1 MPLQWINRDGKLI
14 IFSRA
19 FRLFAQGSISILL
32 VIYLKHEQVGFSLV
46 QVGFFISSGV
56 VGAAVFSVLVA
67 FVGDAIGRRRLL
79 IFFSASRIAA
89 GVALATT
96 HNFPLLVVIGF
107 FTAFVG
113 SGGGGG
119 AAQPVAQASLTDT
132 APAERRNDLYAV
144 YNTIGI
150 GGSAVGALFASL
162 PVFLQNSFD
171 VSELSSFKFMMLWY
185 AFFNLIAAL
194 LAALL
199 SPAVEVSI
207 SKGGRRWV
215 NPLTL
220 PSRRKIFMAGGLFSV
235 EHFATSLVVQGL
247 VAFWFF
253 EKFDIQLDSLALIF
267 FASNIGAA
275 SSFWVGAKLAN
286 RFGLINTMVFTHLPS
301 GLLLI
306 AIPFVPE
313 AWMAILFWLLFVL
326 AQRMSMPMRLSY
338 TMAIVEPHER
348 LAMATL
354 SRMGHNVSMAAG
366 PPIATFLYSF
376 ATTAVP
382 FVASGVMQ
390 MGGDLLLYLKF
401 RNVKPPEEVRRQ
413 AEEQHP
419 TPPQTATGQEGG
431 DGRG

>member
-32 VIYLKHEQVGFSLV
+32 VIYLKEVGFSLI

-56 VGAAVFSVLVA
+56 LGAAVFSVLVA
-67 FVGDAIGRRRLL
+67 FVGDAIGRRHLL

-96 HNFPLLVVIGF
+96 HNFALLATIGF

-132 APAERRNDLYAV
+132 APANRRNDLYAI
-144 YNTIGI
+144 YNTIGV
-150 GGSAVGALFASL
+150 GGSAIGALFAGL
-162 PVFLQNSFD
+162 PVLLQNSLGL
-171 VSELSSFKFMMLWY
+171 SELSSFKLMMLWY
-185 AFFNLIAAL
+185 SFFNLIAAL

-199 SPAVEVSI
+199 SPAIELSV

-215 NPLTL
+215 NPLNL
-220 PSRRKIFMAGGLFSV
+220 PSRRKIFMAGGLFSL

-253 EKFDIQLDSLALIF
+253 EKFDVELDSLALIF

-275 SSFWVGAKLAN
+275 SSFWIGAKLAN
-286 RFGLINTMVFTHLPS
+286 RFGLINTMVLTHLPS

-306 AIPFVPE
+306 GIPFVPE
-313 AWMAILFWLLFVL
+313 AWMAITIWLLFVL
-326 AQRMSMPMRLSY
+326 TQRMSMPMRLSY

-366 PPIATFLYSF
+366 PPIATFLYSV
-376 ATTAVP
+376 AATAVP
-382 FVASGVMQ
+382 FITSGVVQ
-390 MGGDLLLYLKF
+390 ITGDLLLYAKF
-401 RNVKPPEEVRRQ
+401 RNVKPPEETRRE
-413 AEEQHP
+413 AKGGNSAPPENLGEQ
-419 TPPQTATGQEGG
+419 E
-431 DGRG
+431 DGKDRG

>member
-14 IFSRA
+14 ILSRA

-32 VIYLKHEQVGFSLV
+32 VIYLKQVGFSLI

-56 VGAAVFSVLVA
+56 LGAAVFSILVA
-67 FVGDAIGRRRLL
+67 IVGDAIGRRHLL

-96 HNFPLLVVIGF
+96 HSFPLLVGIGF
-107 FTAFVG
+107 ITAFVG

-132 APAERRNDLYAV
+132 APADRRNDLYAV
-144 YNTIGI
+144 YNTIGV
-150 GGSAVGALFASL
+150 GGGAIGALFAGL
-162 PVFLQNSFD
+162 PVLLQNSFD
-171 VSELSSFKFMMLWY
+171 FSELSSFKFMMLWY

-194 LAALL
+194 LAAML
-199 SPAVEVSI
+199 SPAVEVSV

-253 EKFDIQLDSLALIF
+253 EKFEIQLDSLALIF

-286 RFGLINTMVFTHLPS
+286 RFGLINTMVLTHLPS

-313 AWMAILFWLLFVL
+313 AWMAIAIWLLFVL

-354 SRMGHNVSMAAG
+354 SRMGHNVSMASG

-376 ATTAVP
+376 ATAAVP
-382 FVASGVMQ
+382 FVASGVLQ
-390 MGGDLLLYLKF
+390 MCGDLLLYAKF
-401 RNVKPPEEVRRQ
+401 RNVKPPEETRRE
-413 AEEQHP
+413 AEGKNPIPPE
-419 TPPQTATGQEGG
+419 TPRKQEGG
-431 DGRG
+431 ES

>member
-1 MPLQWINRDGKLI
+1 MPLEWINRDGKLI
-14 IFSRA
+14 ILSRA

-32 VIYLKHEQVGFSLV
+32 VIYLKQVGFSLI

-56 VGAAVFSVLVA
+56 LGAAVFSILVA
-67 FVGDAIGRRRLL
+67 VVGDAIGRRHLL
-79 IFFSASRIAA
+79 IFFSASRIVA
-89 GVALATT
+89 GVALAIT
-96 HNFPLLVVIGF
+96 HSFPLLVVIGF
-107 FTAFVG
+107 ITAFVG

-119 AAQPVAQASLTDT
+119 AAQPVAQASLADT
-132 APAERRNDLYAV
+132 APADRRNDLYAV
-144 YNTIGI
+144 YNTFGV
-150 GGSAVGALFASL
+150 GGGAIGALFAGL
-162 PVFLQNSFD
+162 PVLLQNTFD
-171 VSELSSFKFMMLWY
+171 FSELSSFKFMMFWY

-194 LAALL
+194 LAAML
-199 SPAVEVSI
+199 SPAVEVSV

-253 EKFDIQLDSLALIF
+253 EKFEIQLDSLALIF

-286 RFGLINTMVFTHLPS
+286 RFGLINTMVLTHLPS

-313 AWMAILFWLLFVL
+313 AWMAIVIWLLFVL
-326 AQRMSMPMRLSY
+326 GQRMSMPMRLSY

-354 SRMGHNVSMAAG
+354 SRMGHNVSMASG

-376 ATTAVP
+376 AATAVP
-382 FVASGVMQ
+382 FVASGVIQ
-390 MGGDLLLYLKF
+390 MSGDLLLYAKF
-401 RNVKPPEEVRRQ
+401 RNVKPPEETRRE
-413 AEEQHP
+413 AEGKNPALPE
-419 TPPQTATGQEGG
+419 TPRKREEGES
-431 DGRG
+431 RG